1 MRQESQAALSEFQH
15 SGSEF
20 GTGLRAR
27 LAVVRTES
35 EAAGRPILVEVSA
48 RELRAATPDL
58 ALAEADIDLADL
70 PEAQAVLNAPLGAL
84 LADEQL
90 VGPWDVDFALGRGR
104 LSGKRLGEVLVEHNL
119 VPPADVIRLVAGQRG
134 LPFVDVRRIAVD
146 PAAQEPLPF
155 ELAREQQALPIGFV
169 RGLPVV
175 AVADPTDDDAMDVAR
190 SHLQIVRF
198 VASPEDAIRF
208 QLARLYSGAARPR

>member
-1 MRQESQAALSEFQH
+1 MRLESQAALSEFDY
-15 SGSEF
+15 SEKEF

-27 LAVVRTES
+27 LEVARAETGES
-35 EAAGRPILVEVSA
+35 DRPVLVGIPTGAPRVS
-48 RELRAATPDL
+48 PDL
-58 ALAEADIDLADL
+58 ALAQADIDLADL
-70 PEAQAVLNAPLGAL
+70 PEAQALLNAPLGVL
-84 LADEQL
+84 LADERL

-104 LSGKRLGEVLVEHNL
+104 ISGKRLGEVLVEHNL

-134 LPFVDVRRIAVD
+134 LPFVDVRRVAVD
-146 PAAQEPLPF
+146 PAAQELLPF

-175 AVADPTDDDAMDVAR
+175 AVADPTDDDAMDAAR
-190 SHLQIVRF
+190 ALLHIVRF

-208 QLARLYSGAARPR
+208 QLARLYPGLADRLR